1 MTEKHLMEYWNYTEA
16 DLNANQRGQL
26 TEKQKA
32 VLAEKQKEQKSYNSC
47 LGAIVVGALGFL
59 LVGALFNPVRSAIQE
74 FSAEGGQPM
83 QLAAILSVV
92 GILLAMIVGVTIVS
106 LRRMN
111 RKADFAIRHAEGKV
125 NFVWV
130 ESKVRT
136 QTGSGHKTVR
146 SLEMHVGPETKFSGM
161 DAALPNL
168 IDQGDEWIIYYVTYP
183 FMFLSAEKISKGNQ
197 NHG

>member
-74 FSAEGGQPM
+74 LSAEGGDPM
-83 QLAAILSVV
+83 QSVAILFVI
-92 GILLAMIVGVTIVS
+92 GILLALIVGVTIVS

-111 RKADFAIRHAEGKV
+111 RKADHVIRNAKGTV

-146 SLEMHVGPETKFSGM
+146 SLEMRVGTETKFIVE
-161 DAALPNL
+161 DKLPNL
-168 IDQGDEWIIYYVTYP
+168 INQGEEWSVYYTSYP
-183 FMFLSAEKISKGNQ
+183 FMFLSAEKVEK
-197 NHG
+197 

>member
-1 MTEKHLMEYWNYTEA
+1 MSEKQLMEYWGYTES
-16 DLNANQRGQL
+16 DLSANQREQL

-59 LVGALFNPVRSAIQE
+59 LVGALFNPVLSAIQE
-74 FSAEGGQPM
+74 FSAEGGEPM
-83 QLAAILSVV
+83 QLVAILTIV

-106 LRRMN
+106 FRRMN
-111 RKADFAIRHAEGKV
+111 RKADHVIRSAKGAV

-146 SLEMHVGPETKFSGM
+146 SLEMHVGAETKFIVE
-161 DAALPNL
+161 DKLPNL
-168 IDQGDEWIIYYVTYP
+168 IDQGAEWTIYYTNYP
-183 FMFLSAEKISKGNQ
+183 FMFLSAEKVKK
-197 NHG
+197 

>member
-1 MTEKHLMEYWNYTEA
+1 MTEKQLMEFWNYTEA

-26 TEKQKA
+26 TEKQTA

-59 LVGALFNPVRSAIQE
+59 LVGGLFNPVRSAIQE
-74 FSAEGGQPM
+74 FSAEGGEPM
-83 QLAAILSVV
+83 QLVAIFSVI

-111 RKADFAIRHAEGKV
+111 RKADHVIRSAKGTV

-146 SLEMHVGPETKFSGM
+146 SLEMHVGPETKFVVE
-161 DAALPNL
+161 DDLPNL
-168 IDQGDEWIIYYVTYP
+168 INQDEEWAIYYTSYP
-183 FMFLSAEKISKGNQ
+183 FMFLSAEKIGK
-197 NHG
+197 

>member
-74 FSAEGGQPM
+74 LSAEGGDPM
-83 QLAAILSVV
+83 QSVAILFVI
-92 GILLAMIVGVTIVS
+92 GILLALIVGVTIVS

-111 RKADFAIRHAEGKV
+111 RKADHVIRNAKGTV

-130 ESKVRT
+130 ESKGRT

-146 SLEMHVGPETKFSGM
+146 SLEMRVGTETKFIVE
-161 DAALPNL
+161 DKLPNL
-168 IDQGDEWIIYYVTYP
+168 INQGEEWIFYYTSYP
-183 FMFLSAEKISKGNQ
+183 FMFLSAEKTGK
-197 NHG
+197 

>member
-32 VLAEKQKEQKSYNSC
+32 VLAEKQEEQKSYNSC

-74 FSAEGGQPM
+74 LSAEGGDPM
-83 QLAAILSVV
+83 QSVAILFVI
-92 GILLAMIVGVTIVS
+92 GILLALIVGVTIVS

-111 RKADFAIRHAEGKV
+111 RKADHVIRNAKGTV

-146 SLEMHVGPETKFSGM
+146 SLEMRVGTETKFVVE
-161 DAALPNL
+161 DRLPSL
-168 IDQGDEWIIYYVTYP
+168 INQGEEWIFYYTSYP
-183 FMFLSAEKISKGNQ
+183 FMFLSAEKTGK
-197 NHG
+197 

>member
-74 FSAEGGQPM
+74 LSAEGGDPM
-83 QLAAILSVV
+83 QSVAILFVI
-92 GILLAMIVGVTIVS
+92 GLLLALIVGVTIVS

-111 RKADFAIRHAEGKV
+111 RKADHVIRNAKGTV

-146 SLEMHVGPETKFSGM
+146 SLEMRVGTETKFIVE
-161 DAALPNL
+161 DKLPNL
-168 IDQGDEWIIYYVTYP
+168 INQGEEWIFYYTSYP
-183 FMFLSAEKISKGNQ
+183 FMFLSAEKTGK
-197 NHG
+197 